1 MAKDRVHAPAF
12 VITEHDHV
20 EGDSAARVTLVEYG
34 DFECPYSR
42 QAITTIQ
49 ALQREFGH
57 DLQFVFRHFPL
68 AHKHPHAVQAAEAAE
83 AAAAQGKFWPM
94 YAMLFA
100 HQWELEYS
108 DLMRYAGQLE
118 LDRTRFGEA
127 LRQHRYL
134 DRVRTDAASGHQHE
148 VTGTPTFFV
157 NGHRQDGADDVQ
169 ALSVAIRE
177 ALGASA

>member
-1 MAKDRVHAPAF
+1 MAKERDHGAAF

-34 DFECPYSR
+34 DFECSYSR

-49 ALQREFGH
+49 ALKREFSH
-57 DLQFVFRHFPL
+57 DLRFVFRHFPL
-68 AHKHPHAVQAAEAAE
+68 AHKHPHAVQAAE

-100 HQWELEYS
+100 HQWDLEYR
-108 DLMRYAGQLE
+108 DLMDYAGQLDLE
-118 LDRTRFGEA
+118 RLLFGEA
-127 LRQHRYL
+127 LKQHRYL
-134 DRVRTDAASGHQHE
+134 DRIRTDAASGHQHG
-148 VTGTPTFFV
+148 VTGTPTYFV
-157 NGHRQDGADDVQ
+157 NGHRQEGADDVD
-169 ALSVAIRE
+169 ALSVAIRH